1 MYWGN
6 PQHGGNLQIRSAGR
20 WVRWRHLLK
29 PQEGTD
35 AWGEWVTVLP
45 RVVLARC
52 VRNMGRNAWWN
63 KGHAMES
70 DSSWMLPSF
79 LGFDES
85 LGRKETAFLLF
96 LNFIAIAAVAAFIQ
110 KKPSSVRWRS
120 FGENS
125 SLGLERRRG
134 DQQALH

>member
-1 MYWGN
+1 MGKPTAWEKPSN
-6 PQHGGNLQIRSAGR
+6 QICGQ
-20 WVRWRHLLK
+20 VGRWRHLLK
-29 PQEGTD
+29 SQEGTD
-35 AWGEWVTVLP
+35 ACGEWITVLP
-45 RVVLARC
+45 RVVLACC
-52 VRNMGRNAWWN
+52 VRNMGRNARWN

-96 LNFIAIAAVAAFIQ
+96 LNFIAIAAVAIFIQ

-125 SLGLERRRG
+125 SLGFE
-134 DQQALH
+134 

>member
-1 MYWGN
+1 MGKPTAWEKPSN
-6 PQHGGNLQIRSAGR
+6 QICGQVGEVETSSQVTGR
-20 WVRWRHLLK
+20 NRRL
-29 PQEGTD
+29 G
-35 AWGEWVTVLP
+35 GEWVTVLP
-45 RVVLARC
+45 RVLLACC
-52 VRNMGRNAWWN
+52 VRNMGRNTRWN

-70 DSSWMLPSF
+70 NSSWMLPSF

-96 LNFIAIAAVAAFIQ
+96 LNFIAIAAVATFIQ

-125 SLGLERRRG
+125 SLGLE
-134 DQQALH
+134 

>member
-6 PQHGGNLQIRSAGR
+6 PQHGKNLQIRSAGR

-29 PQEGTD
+29 SQEGTD
-35 AWGEWVTVLP
+35 AWGGVGYSTSLVL
-45 RVVLARC
+45 LACC
-52 VRNMGRNAWWN
+52 VRNMGRNTRWN

-70 DSSWMLPSF
+70 NSSWMLPSF

-96 LNFIAIAAVAAFIQ
+96 LNFIAIAAVATFIQ

-125 SLGLERRRG
+125 SLGLE
-134 DQQALH
+134 